1 MPKNK
6 QTTRRKHV
14 AKTTRNSK
22 KTSWLNRSVSDS
34 RLQRLAFISVFALV
48 GVIFAYF
55 AFAATASTSFSGVL
69 NKKNLTRSHSVTT
82 TASGSFT
89 ATGTVTKGPGP
100 LTLKLKTSNGTVV
113 TQATGSPAVFSA
125 PVGIGDYSIEV
136 SGTGSGNTNYTVN
149 VTYPVA
155 DTTPTLDTTP
165 PSTPAGLTATS
176 ISTTQINLAWQSST
190 DNVGVSGYDVFRNGV
205 KVSTTMTTSYA
216 DVNLT
221 PATAYSYSVKSRDA
235 AGNLSMA
242 SNTATATTQAP
253 AADTT
258 LPSVSITS
266 PANGATVTGT
276 VNASGNA
283 SDNVG
288 LSKVEVQIGTGSG
301 FVPANYSSTAVT
313 WSYSLNTTLF
323 TDGTYIITAKATDT
337 SGNQKTASISLTIKN
352 NVSTGSAPNT
362 QGTWVSPEGATL
374 TVNSAGTDPA
384 TGQPWTIAGLYQRLK
399 NEAAAPG
406 DFAMIAPGL
415 KVNLQDTTAST
426 ALTSARSSGGVFYQF
441 NATISLKGISST
453 HALRPDEVT
462 SHEYGHAW
470 TMYHLYITQQSNWN
484 PYLTKRWVTDDG
496 SITLAQDSR
505 LNTSYGWDSREIIGD
520 DYRLMFGSLLGV
532 SQRPTHMNSYIAE
545 PSVQPGLRDWFLHTW
560 AKQP

>member
-6 QTTRRKHV
+6 QTTRRKHM

-34 RLQRLAFISVFALV
+34 RLQRLAFVSVFALV

-55 AFAATASTSFSGVL
+55 AFAATASTSFSGAL
-69 NKKNLTRSHSVTT
+69 NKKNLTRTHSVTT

-89 ATGTVTKGPGP
+89 ATVTVTKGPGP
-100 LTLKLKTSNGTVV
+100 LTIKLKTSNGTLL
-113 TQATGSPAVFSA
+113 TEATGSPAVFSA
-125 PVGIGDYSIEV
+125 PVGIGAYTIEV
-136 SGTGSGNTNYTVN
+136 SGPGTGNTNYTVN

-155 DTTPTLDTTP
+155 DPVPTLDTTP

-190 DNVGVSGYDVFRNGV
+190 DNIGVSGYDVFRNGV
-205 KVSTTMTTSYA
+205 KVTTTMTTSYS

-221 PATAYSYSVKSRDA
+221 PATAYSYSVKARDA
-235 AGNLSMA
+235 AGNLSLA
-242 SNTATATTQAP
+242 SNTATASTQAP
-253 AADTT
+253 ATDTT
-258 LPSVSITS
+258 LPNVSITN
-266 PANGATVTGT
+266 PAYGATVAGT
-276 VNASGNA
+276 VNIGGSA
-283 SDNVG
+283 SDNAG
-288 LSKVEVQIGTGSG
+288 LSKVEVQIGADNG
-301 FVPANYSSTAVT
+301 FVPASYSPTAAT
-313 WSYSLNTTLF
+313 WSYGLNTTLF
-323 TDGTYIITAKATDT
+323 TDGTYTITVKATDT

-399 NEAAAPG
+399 NESATPG
-406 DFAMIAPGL
+406 DFAKIAPGL
-415 KVNLQDTTAST
+415 KVNLQDTTNSA

-441 NATISLKGISST
+441 SATISLKGVSST
-453 HALRPDEVT
+453 HVARPDEVT

-470 TMYHLYITQQSNWN
+470 TMYHLYITQQADWN
-484 PYLTKRWVTDDG
+484 PYLTKRWVTADG
-496 SITLAQDSR
+496 NITLAQESRVDS
-505 LNTSYGWDSREIIGD
+505 SYGWDKREIIGD
-520 DYRLMFGSLLGV
+520 DYRLLLGSALGV

-545 PSVQPGLRDWFLHTW
+545 PSEQPGLRDWFLHTW